1 MKMKTRTKNPPKAME
16 AGLIGWREQ
25 FAKRIEKPVSKRTPL
40 NGQQIRAILGALF
53 VINTALYLGRVVRR
67 AIAQRG

>member
-1 MKMKTRTKNPPKAME
+1 ME
-16 AGLIGWREQ
+16 AGLVGWREQ

-40 NGQQIRAILGALF
+40 NGRQIRAILGALF
-53 VINTALYLGRVVRR
+53 FINSAIYVGRVVRR